1 MKTDK
6 KVLHRFST
14 GELAQVIAD
23 YFEQLQSPDG
33 YNFRSTTYKEDTVF
47 IKIANQ
53 TFIINITD
61 KNKIS

>member
-1 MKTDK
+1 MKQDK
-6 KVLHRFST
+6 KILHRFSS

-33 YNFRSTTYKEDTVF
+33 YNFRSTIYNENTLF